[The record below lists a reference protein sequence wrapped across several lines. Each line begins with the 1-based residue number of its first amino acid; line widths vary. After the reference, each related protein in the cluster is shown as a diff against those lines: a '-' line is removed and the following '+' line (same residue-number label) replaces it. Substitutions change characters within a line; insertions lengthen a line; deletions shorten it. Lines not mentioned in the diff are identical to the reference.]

1 MESVMEKVKEFI
13 RQSIEFLREVKIEL
27 LKVTFPTRQETVGST
42 LVVLL
47 LTAII
52 AVYLG
57 FSDWVLSRIVKALL
71 QV

>member
-1 MESVMEKVKEFI
+1 MENVKEFI

-47 LTAII
+47 LTAIV

-57 FSDWVLSRIVKALL
+57 FSDWVLARIVKALL

>member
-1 MESVMEKVKEFI
+1 MEKVKEFI
-13 RQSIEFLREVKIEL
+13 RQSMEFLREVKIEL

-47 LTAII
+47 LTAIV

-57 FSDWVLSRIVKALL
+57 FSDWVLARIVKALL

>member
-1 MESVMEKVKEFI
+1 MEKVKEFI
-13 RQSIEFLREVKIEL
+13 RQSVEFLREVKIEL
-27 LKVTFPTRQETVGST
+27 LKVTFPTRQETLGST

-47 LTAII
+47 LTAIV

-57 FSDWVLSRIVKALL
+57 FSDWVLARIVKALL